1 MFSSWFQHTAAR
13 RRLDSGVSRYGRYR
27 RFNTQPPEG
36 GWIVELA
43 VMAGID
49 VSTHSRPKAAGKA
62 SGCNIVNQEVS
73 THSRPKAAGTNKVSL
88 YTMYWFQHTA
98 ARRRLGDFVV
108 FWLRHGG
115 FQHTAA
121 RRRLVYRRRV
131 GRLRIM
137 FQHTAARRRLGYNLF
152 LIFRHFLFQH
162 TAARRRLVHIVLS
175 DLLAF

>member
-1 MFSSWFQHTAAR
+1 MHHPAARRRLVKPVVVTSLTKKFQHTAAR
-13 RRLDSGVSRYGRYR
+13 RRLDHTVFQVVCRNS
-27 RFNTQPPEG
+27 
-36 GWIVELA
+36 
-43 VMAGID
+43 
-49 VSTHSRPKAAGKA
+49 
-62 SGCNIVNQEVS
+62 VS